1 MTRRQVHILINIF
14 NNLSDNKIFQMA
26 APVNYLLRLFEGNI
40 NTGYPKGLKI
50 DLQAAKDIYKE
61 SKKLDI

>member
-1 MTRRQVHILINIF
+1 
-14 NNLSDNKIFQMA
+14 MA